1 MILWY
6 IAVLD
11 IKLSCLCVV
20 LCLVALVVSNSLQ
33 PCGLYLTRLLC
44 PWDSV
49 GKNTGVGCQFLLQGI
64 FLTQGSNACFLCLL
78 HWQVDSLLT
87 APPGKPLHQYLPG
100 ESSGWLLLPPNP
112 ARSLFHL
119 SQAQRSRA
127 SSLKL
132 CTDS

>member
-1 MILWY
+1 MIFMILWY

-49 GKNTGVGCQFLLQGI
+49 GKNTGVGCHALLQGI
-64 FLTQGSNACFLCLL
+64 FLNQGSNLHLLCLL
-78 HWQVDSLLT
+78 HCRQILYPLSHVGSPFMCLT
-87 APPGKPLHQYLPG
+87 IVEQNVIPG
-100 ESSGWLLLPPNP
+100 
-112 ARSLFHL
+112 RSWNNN
-119 SQAQRSRA
+119 
-127 SSLKL
+127 
-132 CTDS
+132 